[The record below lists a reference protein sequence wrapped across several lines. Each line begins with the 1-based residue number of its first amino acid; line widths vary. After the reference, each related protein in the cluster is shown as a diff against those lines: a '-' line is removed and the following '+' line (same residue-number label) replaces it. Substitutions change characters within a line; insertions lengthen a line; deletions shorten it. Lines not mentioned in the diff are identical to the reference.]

1 MVPFQ
6 VVANIKKPKREAT
19 NYSVEILSMTH
30 PAAHCPKVA
39 VTLTTEPYPLQLSE
53 PSVSPSISQLA
64 SAGATDSLLN
74 TQETPIFFLSR
85 GAWCSRLNR

>member
-1 MVPFQ
+1 ML
-6 VVANIKKPKREAT
+6 KREAT

-30 PAAHCPKVA
+30 PDAHCPKVA

-53 PSVSPSISQLA
+53 PSVPPSISQLA
-64 SAGATDSLLN
+64 STGATDSLLN
-74 TQETPIFFLSR
+74 TQEMPIFFLSR